1 MKYLLLILLTSSQL
15 LRAQFITPNTGVNW
29 TLDSLVANSGGV
41 VTGTFPNFT
50 VNGLITVSAT
60 DQIRVLPG
68 SVVSFTSSAAGFE
81 TNGVFSAVGTAESG
95 IVFTSPTPDSLGAYM
110 GFRFNDTSIDP
121 SCVIKYARIEYAYYG
136 LRCID
141 ASPTLENC
149 YLFKCRRG
157 ANLSSSS
164 PSIKYNKI
172 ERSYEYGITLTLGS
186 SPIIEYNELVN
197 NNTQNTS
204 PKNQISVGTQG
215 INSPTIRYNTIHGGW
230 NNKTGGISISAL
242 LGGSGSASEIAFNE
256 IYENSYGIALGGGSL
271 TCYVHHNLIYNNKIN
286 PDPMTTGSGI
296 NINGNSANSPIIAHN
311 EIFGNWWGITIQNGS
326 TIQAGPQPNLG
337 IITNATTDDDG
348 YNMIYN
354 NIQGANVYDLFN
366 NCSNDIY
373 AQNNDWRVYDSV
385 SVDGHIVHKTD
396 DPARGNIFFMP
407 FSQYVPVELAAFS
420 LSLVN
425 NSVCLDW
432 STASEKNNFGFIID
446 RKKSNSALWTN
457 IGNISGKGTTT
468 QTTNYSFTDIP
479 AENGTY
485 EYRLTQIDFNGTIKV
500 IATQSIAFD
509 GNSVTYELMQ
519 NYPNPFNPSTT
530 ITYAI
535 SQNTQ
540 VNLTIFDIVGNK
552 ITTLVDE
559 LQNAGSYSI
568 NFNGDNLVSGV
579 YFYKLSTEKFT
590 SIKKL
595 ILLK

>member
-15 LRAQFITPNTGVNW
+15 LLAQFITPNTGVNW

-141 ASPTLENC
+141 ASPTMENC

-286 PDPMTTGSGI
+286 
-296 NINGNSANSPIIAHN
+296 
-311 EIFGNWWGITIQNGS
+311 
-326 TIQAGPQPNLG
+326 
-337 IITNATTDDDG
+337 
-348 YNMIYN
+348 
-354 NIQGANVYDLFN
+354 
-366 NCSNDIY
+366 
-373 AQNNDWRVYDSV
+373 
-385 SVDGHIVHKTD
+385 
-396 DPARGNIFFMP
+396 
-407 FSQYVPVELAAFS
+407 
-420 LSLVN
+420 
-425 NSVCLDW
+425 
-432 STASEKNNFGFIID
+432 
-446 RKKSNSALWTN
+446 
-457 IGNISGKGTTT
+457 
-468 QTTNYSFTDIP
+468 
-479 AENGTY
+479 
-485 EYRLTQIDFNGTIKV
+485 
-500 IATQSIAFD
+500 
-509 GNSVTYELMQ
+509 
-519 NYPNPFNPSTT
+519 
-530 ITYAI
+530 
-535 SQNTQ
+535 
-540 VNLTIFDIVGNK
+540 
-552 ITTLVDE
+552 
-559 LQNAGSYSI
+559 
-568 NFNGDNLVSGV
+568 
-579 YFYKLSTEKFT
+579 
-590 SIKKL
+590 
-595 ILLK
+595 